1 MIAEQTA
8 LHSPK
13 QTMVTAVWRAPTGRP
28 YFTGIRAGTGRFT
41 RSLTRWARVP
51 VLPYAALWEA
61 SLVVPALSQGESLG
75 SDRPTANTFVLTNA
89 WLRG

>member
-13 QTMVTAVWRAPTGRP
+13 QTLVTAAWRALAGRP
-28 YFTGIRAGTGRFT
+28 YFTGIRAGARRFT

-61 SLVVPALSQGESLG
+61 SLVVNSLSQLESLG
-75 SDRPTANTFVLTNA
+75 SDRATANTFVLTNA